1 MIYLDASV
9 ALAEILV
16 EDRRPDPA
24 LWAAPLV
31 SSQLLRYEIWSRVH
45 TQGLAQRLGASV
57 AAFTSRVDFVE
68 LRGPAMQRA
77 LEPFPQPV
85 RTLDAL
91 HLAAMDYLR
100 ESGYEATL
108 ASYDRRMLEV
118 ARAMGFAVIEP

>member
-9 ALAEILV
+9 ALAEIFV

-24 LWAAPLV
+24 LWDAPLV

-45 TQGLAQRLGASV
+45 TQGLGRTLGASV
-57 AAFTSRVDFVE
+57 AAFTARVDFVE
-68 LRGPAMQRA
+68 LRDAAMQRA
-77 LEPFPQPV
+77 LEPFPAPV
-85 RTLDAL
+85 RMLDAL

-100 ESGYEATL
+100 ETGYEPTL

>member
-16 EDRRPDPA
+16 ENRRPVPA
-24 LWAAPLV
+24 FWEEQLI

-45 TQGLAQRLGASV
+45 TQGLGRTLGASV
-57 AAFTSRVDFVE
+57 AAFTARVDFVE
-68 LRGPAMQRA
+68 LRDASMQRA
-77 LEPFPQPV
+77 LEPFPKPV

-100 ESGYEATL
+100 ETGYEATL
-108 ASYDRRMLEV
+108 ASYDRRLLEV
-118 ARAMGFAVIEP
+118 ARAMGFDVIEP

>member
-16 EDRRPDPA
+16 ENRRPVPA
-24 LWAAPLV
+24 FWEEQLI

-45 TQGLAQRLGASV
+45 TQGLGRTLGASV
-57 AAFTSRVDFVE
+57 AAFTARVDFVE
-68 LRGPAMQRA
+68 LRDASMQRG
-77 LEPFPQPV
+77 LEPFPKPV

-100 ESGYEATL
+100 ETGYEATL
-108 ASYDRRMLEV
+108 ASYDRRLLEV
-118 ARAMGFAVIEP
+118 ARAMGFDVIEP